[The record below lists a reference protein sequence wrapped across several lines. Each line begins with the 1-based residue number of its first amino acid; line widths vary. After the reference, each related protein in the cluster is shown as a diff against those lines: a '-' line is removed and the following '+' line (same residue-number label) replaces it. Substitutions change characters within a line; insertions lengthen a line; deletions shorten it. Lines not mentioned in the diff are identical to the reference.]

1 MKLKNIG
8 IRFIKLIIAFFGTLA
23 FLILLIPSGVYWIFT
38 GIDLIEKYID
48 FCDTLEIK
56 EIQKQ

>member
-8 IRFIKLIIAFFGTLA
+8 IRLIKMIVAILGTLA
-23 FLILLIPSGVYWIFT
+23 FIILLIPAGVYWIFT

-48 FCDTLEIK
+48 FCDAIEIK
-56 EIQKQ
+56 EIEKQ